1 LEHARE
7 ALEESLRLARIEGE
21 NLGMRNGDYEI
32 ALALDGLA
40 ALGELTGETVVELA
54 TERDSILE
62 RLAVVDVKRP
72 PLPA

>member
-1 LEHARE
+1 
-7 ALEESLRLARIEGE
+7 
-21 NLGMRNGDYEI
+21 
-32 ALALDGLA
+32 
-40 ALGELTGETVVELA
+40 VVELA